1 MKTLPKI
8 IYKLFYMF
16 ISDIIGA
23 SIEFGYLKLEFYLL
37 GNFLLLNSSCN
48 CVLVHLA
55 INSGID
61 SHFDSSS
68 LLGFTVHFV

>member
-16 ISDIIGA
+16 ISDIIGT

-37 GNFLLLNSSCN
+37 GNF
-48 CVLVHLA
+48 
-55 INSGID
+55 
-61 SHFDSSS
+61 
-68 LLGFTVHFV
+68 FTSKLQL